1 MKDIFGVVQ
10 REGQE
15 KAWWT
20 KIGVAFENKDG
31 SLNLKLDFFPTSGE
45 TTIQIREQRPREVDS
60 EPETKFQ
67 VPSQKRAAAAKIR

>member
-15 KAWWT
+15 KGFWT

-31 SLNLKLDFFPTSGE
+31 SLNLKLDYFPTSAG
-45 TTIQIREQRPREVDS
+45 TTLQIREQRPKEV
-60 EPETKFQ
+60 EPEPFQ